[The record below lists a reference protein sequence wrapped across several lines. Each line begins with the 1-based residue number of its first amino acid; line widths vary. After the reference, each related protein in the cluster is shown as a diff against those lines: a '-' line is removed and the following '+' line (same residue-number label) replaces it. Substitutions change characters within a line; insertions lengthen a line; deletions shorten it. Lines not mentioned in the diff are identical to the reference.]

1 MNWEDWIK
9 TQGERLTIRNYEDM
23 TLSHAS
29 FDAGYKLAIEK
40 AAYKEADAAE
50 KKKLRSLFLDFDKI
64 FPVTERVK
72 TIVDAIRELG
82 GDNFLVGNL
91 ANLNSDDENLR
102 AFIQLRIICTA
113 LNDGWVA
120 KPEDNGGYYPGFMFY
135 TDAEVKEMGDEVS
148 DDLYVFPPK
157 FDTKFFAVDCTFIAS
172 LISENCL
179 LLKTPELAKYCGT
192 QFIDIW
198 MNYLLPVKKDNY

>member
-1 MNWEDWIK
+1 MEIN
-9 TQGERLTIRNYEDM
+9 
-23 TLSHAS
+23 
-29 FDAGYKLAIEK
+29 IENVK

-64 FPVTERVK
+64 FPVTERIK
-72 TIVDAIRELG
+72 TLVDAIRELG
-82 GDNFLVGNL
+82 SKHPLVENL
-91 ANLNSDDENLR
+91 ADLKPGDVNLT
-102 AFIQLRIICTA
+102 AFAQLRIICAA
-113 LNDGWVA
+113 LNEGWVS
-120 KPEDNGGYYPGFMFY
+120 KPGNASYYPGFMFY
-135 TDAEVKEMGDEVS
+135 TDAEVKEMDDEVS

-179 LLKTPELAKYCGT
+179 LLKTPELAKYCGQ

-198 MNYLLPVKKDNY
+198 MNYLLPLKKENE

>member
-1 MNWEDWIK
+1 MEIN
-9 TQGERLTIRNYEDM
+9 
-23 TLSHAS
+23 
-29 FDAGYKLAIEK
+29 IENVK
-40 AAYKEADAAE
+40 AAYEVADAAGR
-50 KKKLRSLFLDFDKI
+50 KMLRSLFLDFDKI
-64 FPVTERVK
+64 FPVTERIK
-72 TIVDAIRELG
+72 TLVDAIRELG
-82 GDNFLVGNL
+82 SKHPLVENL
-91 ANLNSDDENLR
+91 ADLKPGDVNLT
-102 AFIQLRIICTA
+102 AFAQLRVICAA

-157 FDTKFFAVDCTFIAS
+157 FDTKFFAVDCTFIAP

-198 MNYLLPVKKDNY
+198 MNYLLPIKK

>member
-1 MNWEDWIK
+1 MEIN
-9 TQGERLTIRNYEDM
+9 
-23 TLSHAS
+23 
-29 FDAGYKLAIEK
+29 IENVK

-50 KKKLRSLFLDFDKI
+50 KKMLRSLFLDFDKI

-82 GDNFLVGNL
+82 GDNFFVGNL

-113 LNDGWVA
+113 LNDGWVS
-120 KPEDNGGYYPGFMFY
+120 KPEDNGGYYPVFEFF
-135 TDAEVKEMGDEVS
+135 TEAEVKEMDNKAAEA
-148 DDLYVFPPK
+148 LYIIEPK
-157 FDTKFFAVDCTFIAS
+157 FDTKFAAVDYSFAAM
-172 LISENCL
+172 SETESSCL
-179 LLKTPELAKYCGT
+179 RLKTSELAKYCGK

-198 MNYLLPVKKDNY
+198 MDYLLPIKKDD